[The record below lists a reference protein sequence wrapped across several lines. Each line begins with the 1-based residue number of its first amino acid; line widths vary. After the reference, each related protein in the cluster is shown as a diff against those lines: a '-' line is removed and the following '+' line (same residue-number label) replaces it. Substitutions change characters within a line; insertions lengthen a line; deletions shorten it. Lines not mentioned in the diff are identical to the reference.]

1 MSTCT
6 TWLAHRRAHT
16 CITSVLLNLAVG
28 TRPLCRTSGPCTSGD
43 EELKASGLC
52 IVHGKSFGM
61 TLLTQGFGAAD
72 LRSMKGGNR
81 NERRFQ
87 LHPYWYLHM
96 NIFKYYYDLSRL
108 WAKH

>member
-1 MSTCT
+1 
-6 TWLAHRRAHT
+6 
-16 CITSVLLNLAVG
+16 
-28 TRPLCRTSGPCTSGD
+28 
-43 EELKASGLC
+43 
-52 IVHGKSFGM
+52 M